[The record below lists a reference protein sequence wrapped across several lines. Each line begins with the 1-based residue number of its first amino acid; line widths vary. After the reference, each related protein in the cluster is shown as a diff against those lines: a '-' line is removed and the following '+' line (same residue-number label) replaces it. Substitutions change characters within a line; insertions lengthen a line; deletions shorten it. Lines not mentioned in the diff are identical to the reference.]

1 MKAVP
6 IGEVHTS
13 SEALA
18 ARERQVSFPVQA
30 QQSWLW
36 QIWWNTALTR
46 RDFAP
51 DPDASSTPTARGTRK
66 TPGRTAYGNTID
78 PRFARHPHRQAP
90 SQTILGAD
98 TDQAHLSR

>member
-6 IGEVHTS
+6 IGAVHTS

-36 QIWWNTALTR
+36 QIRWYTARTR
-46 RDFAP
+46 RAFAP
-51 DPDASSTPTARGTRK
+51 VPDAGSTPTARGSGK

-98 TDQAHLSR
+98 THQAHLTR